1 MKTLDKISFFVLS
14 TLAISPIALS
24 NTGSFSVHEHNFET
38 LFNYSSSK
46 SVPNAGVP
54 KEVPWIGSYW
64 AYKRDGI
71 AFRDIQ
77 GQYGTSPADRFDEF
91 WGLGSATYDWE
102 KREHTC
108 SHLKGDQKK
117 SCEGWWGHCNAWAGA
132 AVKEAEPRKKIE
144 VLSPVT
150 RKKHTITV
158 ADQKGLL
165 TEAYMSVNSLFAG
178 QTDKSTETGTS
189 WIHDKN
195 SKSARNWIGYG
206 QTTYDAFWDVTPRAF
221 FHILTNYIGL
231 NRMGVVIDR
240 FTGDQVWNQ
249 PVVAYRLLPLKDSD
263 IVEVEQGNKTLYQ
276 VHLKM
281 KIYWA
286 EDGVHEWEVSDDF
299 NLEQTQTSMLRH
311 PTEKFGHHFTGRLI
325 EFYLFFTE
333 KPEIRDQ
340 GTRVVSRGRMV
351 GDGLW
356 YHQTQEGI
364 DELKSRFL
372 SRYNISESHP
382 EFEKYFSQLFNETH
396 PDFIWLPTQL
406 VASNG
411 YGNPYVTEEKVR
423 YMLGE
428 GKKPDQGDQALV
440 SELSLRISNF
450 FDLYPRASDYEDQDK
465 LEKYVKKK
473 IKAPLDRAG
482 IENRVER
489 KKLSVSGGVVEVE
502 ISFPSGVSRIQIS
515 QVLKEQGFDVAYID

>member
-1 MKTLDKISFFVLS
+1 MKTLCRASFLI
-14 TLAISPIALS
+14 LAILSVTPIAHS
-24 NTGSFSVHEHNFET
+24 NTGSFAIHEQDFET
-38 LFNYSSSK
+38 LFNYSSSQ
-46 SVPNAGVP
+46 SVKNAAIP
-54 KEVPWIGSYW
+54 KDVPWIGSYW

-71 AFRDIQ
+71 AFRDIK

-102 KREHTC
+102 KKEHTC

-132 AVKEAEPRKKIE
+132 AVKEAEPRKSIE
-144 VLSPVT
+144 ALSPVT
-150 RKKHTITV
+150 KKKHTLSV

-178 QTDKSTETGTS
+178 QTDKSTETSTS
-189 WIHDKN
+189 WIHDKDN
-195 SKSARNWIGYG
+195 KSSQNWIGYG
-206 QTTYDAFWDVTPRAF
+206 LTTYDAFWDVTPRAF
-221 FHILTNYIGL
+221 FHIFTNYIGL

-249 PVVAYRLLPLKDSD
+249 PVVAYRLLPLNEAD
-263 IVEVEQGNKTLYQ
+263 IVEVQQDNKTLYQ
-276 VHLKM
+276 VHLRM

-299 NLEQTQTSMLRH
+299 SLERTHTSKLHH
-311 PTEKFGHHFTGRLI
+311 PEEKYGHHFTGRLI
-325 EFYLFFTE
+325 EFYLFFTQR
-333 KPEIRDQ
+333 PEIYDQ
-340 GTRVVSRGRMV
+340 GTRVVSKGRIV

-356 YHQTQEGI
+356 YHQTEEGV
-364 DELKSRFL
+364 DELKERFL

-382 EFEKYFSQLFNETH
+382 EFDKHFSQAFNETH

-428 GKKPDQGDQALV
+428 SKKPDQDAQTEV
-440 SELSLRISNF
+440 TELSFRISNF
-450 FDLYPRASDYEDQDK
+450 FDLYPRANDYQDKDK
-465 LEKYVKKK
+465 LEKYVKRKV
-473 IKAPLDRAG
+473 KAPLGRAG
-482 IENRVER
+482 IQNRI
-489 KKLSVSGGVVEVE
+489 KAKDLTISGGVVEVTIHFPTS
-502 ISFPSGVSRIQIS
+502 ISRALVSK
-515 QVLKEQGFDVAYID
+515 LLGEQGFDLTLY